1 MGTVMDLSVDDLHAR
16 RDELLGRVSMTWD
29 RMVEL
34 ADAYALDAAER
45 NIYDTIRAIDYLLD
59 GDHDE

>member
-1 MGTVMDLSVDDLHAR
+1 MGTVVDLSVDELRAR
-16 RDELLGRVSMTWD
+16 RNELLERASMRWE

-59 GDHDE
+59 GDNDD